1 MTQRLITALFTLLL
15 FHAPLLAQQTYS
27 IYLDA
32 DFDTAEASSIS
43 IFQGIHTALSEINHE
58 IQGYKLQIVV
68 KNHSASPLTSRDN
81 LKHYLQDNSALV
93 VFSGLHSPP
102 VISNKSFINQ
112 NKILL
117 LDPWA
122 AAASIT
128 RSDSPENWIF
138 RLSIDDKSAGQFI
151 ADSVLKNGYHRPYL
165 MLEDTVWG
173 HSNYDNMSAVFKN
186 RAVKPAGVTWFD
198 WNIELT
204 KAVDEVIKVDNSNAD
219 SVIFVGNAAEA
230 KVFAQ
235 AVISTK
241 RKFSLPIYS
250 HWGITGGDFYE
261 YISQAKDHG
270 LHLTFIQ
277 TKFAF
282 TNNNLTPFAQQ
293 VLANAIKFNDTINQR
308 QDIKAPAGFIHAYD
322 MTKLLIAA
330 IKQAGLTG
338 NKKQDKQAI
347 HYALEH
353 LEGEVQG
360 LIKTYKKPFGVY
372 SMDNL
377 DAHEALDKNDYT
389 FGAYNEHGEIILHPP
404 ML

>member
-1 MTQRLITALFTLLL
+1 MTRRLITALFTLLL

-43 IFQGIHTALSEINHE
+43 IFQGIHTALSEIKHE
-58 IQGYKLQIVV
+58 VQGYKLQIVV

-81 LKHYLQDNSALV
+81 LKRYLQDNSALV

-204 KAVDEVIKVDNSNAD
+204 KAVNEVIKVDNSNAD

-322 MTKLLIAA
+322 MTQLLIAA

-338 NKKQDKQAI
+338 NKAQDRQAI

>member
-58 IQGYKLQIVV
+58 VQGYKLQIVV

-81 LKHYLQDNSALV
+81 LKRYLQDNSALV

-151 ADSVLKNGYHRPYL
+151 ADSVLKNGYYRPYL

-173 HSNYDNMSAVFKN
+173 RSNYDNMSAVFKN
-186 RAVKPAGVTWFD
+186 RAVKPVGVTWFD

-204 KAVDEVIKVDNSNAD
+204 KAVDEVIKVDNSHAD
-219 SVIFVGNAAEA
+219 SVIFSA
-230 KVFAQ
+230 
-235 AVISTK
+235 T
-241 RKFSLPIYS
+241 LPRRRY
-250 HWGITGGDFYE
+250 
-261 YISQAKDHG
+261 
-270 LHLTFIQ
+270 
-277 TKFAF
+277 
-282 TNNNLTPFAQQ
+282 
-293 VLANAIKFNDTINQR
+293 
-308 QDIKAPAGFIHAYD
+308 
-322 MTKLLIAA
+322 LL
-330 IKQAGLTG
+330 
-338 NKKQDKQAI
+338 
-347 HYALEH
+347 
-353 LEGEVQG
+353 
-360 LIKTYKKPFGVY
+360 KP
-372 SMDNL
+372 
-377 DAHEALDKNDYT
+377 
-389 FGAYNEHGEIILHPP
+389 
-404 ML
+404 